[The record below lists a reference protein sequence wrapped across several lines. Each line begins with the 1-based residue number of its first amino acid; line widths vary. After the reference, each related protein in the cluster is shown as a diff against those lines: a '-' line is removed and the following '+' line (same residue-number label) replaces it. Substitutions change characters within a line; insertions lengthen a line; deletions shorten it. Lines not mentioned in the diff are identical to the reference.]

1 MNPLTPD
8 HLKRIVRQTV
18 LETLEG
24 LGFDAETPTGLQADM
39 HYLRRLRLG
48 AEDMSRRAKGA
59 VLTILIS
66 TSLWLLWEAV
76 RRKVWGE

>member
-1 MNPLTPD
+1 MRPLTPD
-8 HLKRIVRQTV
+8 HLKHIVRETV
-18 LETLEG
+18 LETLQG

-48 AEDMSRRAKGA
+48 AEDMAKRARGA
-59 VLTILIS
+59 VLTVLIS

-76 RRKVWGE
+76 RRKITGE